1 MMTISAQDRERLREE
16 EAVRETLRR
25 EYRRQRQP
33 RLLAMAAVWTLI
45 LTALAFV
52 SAHFHG

>member
-1 MMTISAQDRERLREE
+1 MTISAQDRERLREE
-16 EAVRETLRR
+16 EAVREALRR

-52 SAHFHG
+52 SAHLHG

>member
-1 MMTISAQDRERLREE
+1 MTIPEHDRERLREE
-16 EAVRETLRR
+16 EAMREALRR
-25 EYRRQRQP
+25 EHRRQRQP

-45 LTALAFV
+45 LTALALV

>member
-1 MMTISAQDRERLREE
+1 MTISALDCGRLREE
-16 EAVRETLRR
+16 EAVREALRR
-25 EYRRQRQP
+25 EHRRQRQP
-33 RLLAMAAVWTLI
+33 RLLAMAVVWTLI